1 MVEWQARSATTRDSL
16 DLICQSP
23 HHPGMDRRRFLL
35 TSLAVT
41 LVAPLAAGAQAGK
54 VYRLGLLQPQANT
67 PDVNFRE
74 VLSQG
79 LRDYGYI
86 EGQNIVI
93 EHRTSKAS
101 TENPAL
107 LADLLGRRI
116 DILVTWTTP
125 ALMAAKQATSTIPIV
140 GISGDPVQTGL
151 IASLAR
157 PGGNVTGLAILS
169 EELALKQLQSLKEAA
184 PRISRVAVLSNPD
197 NRSMTTQ
204 LKRLQEVA
212 PALGVKLQPL
222 AVRGSGDLEVAFA
235 AVAKERA
242 EALLVLG
249 DAIFADLRHQI
260 TDFAARGRL
269 PAIYGGRL
277 FIETG
282 ALMMLGANFPLTLR
296 RAAFYVDKIL
306 KGAKPADLPVEQPTK
321 FELIINLKT
330 AKALGLTIPPSLL
343 LRADQV
349 ID

>member
-1 MVEWQARSATTRDSL
+1 MTRSLS
-16 DLICQSP
+16 
-23 HHPGMDRRRFLL
+23 RRSFVAGIGAG
-35 TSLAVT
+35 AVFS
-41 LVAPLAAGAQAGK
+41 PLAAGAQQAGK
-54 VYRLGLLQPQANT
+54 VYRLGFLQPQANT
-67 PDVNFRE
+67 RDVNFRE
-74 VLSQG
+74 VFSQG
-79 LRDYGYI
+79 LRDHGHI

-93 EHRTSKAS
+93 EHRMSKAS

-107 LADLLGRRI
+107 LADLLGRKI

-157 PGGNVTGLAILS
+157 PGGNLTGLAILS
-169 EELALKQLQSLKEAA
+169 DELASKNLQLLKEAA
-184 PRISRVAVLSNPD
+184 PRVSRVAVLSNPD
-197 NRSMTTQ
+197 NPVGGHV

-235 AVAKERA
+235 AAVKERA
-242 EALLVLG
+242 EALLVFG
-249 DAIFADLRHQI
+249 DAIFADLRHHI
-260 TDFAARGRL
+260 TDFAARRRL

-282 ALMMLGANFPLTLR
+282 ALMMNGVNFPLTLR
-296 RAAFYVDKIL
+296 RAATYVDKIL
-306 KGAKPADLPVEQPTK
+306 KGANPADLPVEQPTK
-321 FELIINLKT
+321 FDLIINLKT

-349 ID
+349 IE